1 MKTMK
6 KLLAVTLAVVM
17 MMALAI
23 TANAAG
29 NGSIT
34 ITLPTDPAPTVAITY
49 KVYKVFDATVNATDS
64 TKVSYT
70 LCSGDVLSDDM
81 TDAGFSVDS
90 AGNVSGP
97 TALDD
102 DAIAAI
108 AAYVTS
114 DDLVATTV
122 SSVGDTS
129 VTIDNLDYGYYY
141 ITTTSGTV
149 VTIDTTNPNAEVE
162 DKNDL
167 PSVEKSAG
175 TEYDDASMEAINQV
189 GTSRDFT
196 AEIDVGKGTTN
207 LVFSD
212 EMTNMT
218 YNGDVK
224 VTVGGATVE
233 AGDST
238 FSVSGETGASSFSVT
253 FVDSYIAGL
262 AAGTTITLNYSGT
275 ITSDALSSDPAT
287 NTATITSGDG
297 NTNQSDTVEVYN
309 AKFTVTKQDGDDQPL
324 AGAGFVI
331 KNSAG
336 AYYCLA
342 SDGKSITWYE
352 LPSGTTIAAA
362 IAAGNITEY
371 TSDAEGAVQAF
382 TGLGRGTY
390 ALVESTTPSGY
401 NTAADIEFT
410 IADNDFTAANLEQT
424 ATVTNEAGV
433 ELPSTGG
440 IGTKIFYTMGA
451 VLVIGAGVMMVSKK
465 RAGE

>member
-309 AKFTVTKQDGDDQPL
+309 AKFTVTKQDGDDQ
-324 AGAGFVI
+324 
-331 KNSAG
+331 
-336 AYYCLA
+336 
-342 SDGKSITWYE
+342 
-352 LPSGTTIAAA
+352 
-362 IAAGNITEY
+362 
-371 TSDAEGAVQAF
+371 
-382 TGLGRGTY
+382 
-390 ALVESTTPSGY
+390 
-401 NTAADIEFT
+401 
-410 IADNDFTAANLEQT
+410 
-424 ATVTNEAGV
+424 
-433 ELPSTGG
+433 
-440 IGTKIFYTMGA
+440 
-451 VLVIGAGVMMVSKK
+451 
-465 RAGE
+465 